1 MWNSEF
7 QMKRVNGNS
16 LIFHHLSH
24 SCLLW
29 YVPMTFSTQTLQCMV
44 VTEVQTFTLCEQ
56 SAANLK
62 VYYATCFTLIASIMV
77 FGGFLAPIVSHSS
90 QFWYH

>member
-7 QMKRVNGNS
+7 QMKRVIGNS
-16 LIFHHLSH
+16 LIFRRLFH

-29 YVPMTFSTQTLQCMV
+29 YVSVPFSTQTLRCMV
-44 VTEVQTFTLCEQ
+44 VTDVQTFPLCEQ

-90 QFWYH
+90 QFWYR